1 MHVQQKGQVSKTTPP
16 AGNYLIPP
24 KSQLHPKTG
33 SQKAGWDWLK
43 QKLLG
48 VGNEI
53 NQVG

>member
-1 MHVQQKGQVSKTTPP
+1 MAERTRKQDHPSCRESFD
-16 AGNYLIPP
+16 PP

-43 QKLLG
+43 QELLG
-48 VGNEI
+48 VGNEV